1 MAERAL
7 NLWENRDTRNAI
19 VRALYQNEG
28 YQLVVTGQSL
38 GSGVANLVHLKCHH
52 SGENLFQ
59 GKKTVCFAF
68 GGPPVFAYT
77 AAGNANSEAIE
88 EAFATCYNYIHG
100 NDVVAHSSVDAVR
113 RLIHTLDELDSL
125 TSQMSPLDYFLLVR
139 GAKKPSGAMIQ
150 VVRDGS
156 KKLKP
161 KPGANRLQLPAK
173 FVVWSKKVSADPIS
187 FDTDYCDPTAVSDLG
202 ILLSIDMCTDHL
214 PVAYEFALEAIA
226 MSD

>member
-1 MAERAL
+1 MADRAL

-19 VRALYQNEG
+19 VRALHQNEG

-59 GKKTVCFAF
+59 GKKTVCFAY

-77 AAGNANSEAIE
+77 AAGNKNIE
-88 EAFATCYNYIHG
+88 DITEAFATCYNYIHG
-100 NDVVAHSSVDAVR
+100 DDMAAHSSVDAVR
-113 RLIHTLDELDSL
+113 RVIHTLDELDSL
-125 TSQMSPLDYFLLVR
+125 TSQMSPWDYFMLVR
-139 GAKKPSGAMIQ
+139 GAKQPSDAMIQ

-161 KPGANRLQLPAK
+161 KPGANRLKLPGN
-173 FVVWSKKVSADPIS
+173 FVVWFKKVSEDPFS
-187 FDTDYCDPTAVSDLG
+187 FDTYYCDPNAVSDLG
-202 ILLSIDMCTDHL
+202 ILLSINMCTDHL
-214 PVAYEFALEAIA
+214 PVQYELALETIA